1 MKFKSV
7 AILLLLLFLFL
18 SGCENSVTPR
28 TDVGWVLEELY
39 FSSELPSNINIMFQI
54 IDNHD
59 RYNGNPDLQVD
70 DFMVYE
76 NNEEYSPTESFPVI
90 RKMESIHYKLKTV
103 LLLDNSASVASN
115 LEEIKSAAIAL
126 VENITVNQEFAI
138 YKFSDSALMI
148 HEFSSDVLSLTDS
161 INTIGV
167 GSATTN
173 LYGSTITGLDDWGE
187 YTFRDSIQQQIMIL
201 FTDGRETQHSK
212 TLQDALDARGEKSI
226 ITVGLGNEID
236 ENALKILANRGY
248 YHIDSVS
255 NIVATFVTIQDNI
268 VNWANSFYWLNYM
281 SPSRGNANCT
291 IRLELIDNEN
301 LSSTGYIENEFSSVD
316 FFSVNSGL
324 YINTTGILPYGI
336 SDIEIRKD
344 STVRLKATTYRPAH
358 PPSYIWHSTDETV
371 VDIEKNSYDNSFI
384 YIEGVGLVSDTASV
398 IIKDT
403 ANDLYD
409 TVHVEII
416 SN

>member
-1 MKFKSV
+1 MIFRLIVGMS
-7 AILLLLLFLFL
+7 LLLFLLF
-18 SGCENSVTPR
+18 SACDNSVVSR
-28 TDVGWVLEELY
+28 TDVGWVLDELY
-39 FSSELPSNINIMFQI
+39 FNSELPSNVNIMFQV
-54 IDNHD
+54 IDNQNNF
-59 RYNGNPDLQVD
+59 NGKPDLLID

-76 NNEEYSPTESFPVI
+76 NGEEYSVSESFPVI
-90 RKMESIHYKLKTV
+90 RKMESIQYKLKTV

-115 LEEIKSAAIAL
+115 INEIKSAAIAL

-138 YKFSDSALMI
+138 YKFSDSALLV
-148 HEFSSDVLSLTDS
+148 HGFTSDVSSLSDS
-161 INTIGV
+161 INAIEV

-173 LYGSTITGLDDWGE
+173 LYGATITGLENWGD
-187 YTFRDSIQQQIMIL
+187 YTYRDSIQHQIMIL

-212 TLQDALDARGEKSI
+212 SLQDALTARGDKNL

-236 ENALKILANRGY
+236 ENALKTLATRGY
-248 YHIDSVS
+248 YHIDSIS
-255 NIVATFVTIQDNI
+255 NIVEVFTEIQGNI
-268 VNWANSFYWLNYM
+268 VDWANSFYWLNYM

-291 IRLELIDNEN
+291 IRLEIVGNEN
-301 LSSTGYIENEFSSVD
+301 KSATRYIENVFSSVD

-324 YINTTGILPYGI
+324 YINTSGELPYGI
-336 SDIEIRKD
+336 SDTEIKID
-344 STVRLKATTYRPAH
+344 STVRLKATTYRPAN

-371 VDIEKNSYDNSFI
+371 VDIEENSYDNSFI
-384 YIEGVGLVSDTASV
+384 YIEGVGLISDTASV